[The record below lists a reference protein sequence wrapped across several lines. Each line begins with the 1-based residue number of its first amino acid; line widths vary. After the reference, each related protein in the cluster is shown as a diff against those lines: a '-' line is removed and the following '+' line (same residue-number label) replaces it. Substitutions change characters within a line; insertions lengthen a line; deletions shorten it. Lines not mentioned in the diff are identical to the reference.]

1 MTGTLPAICSGSA
14 FRFTHSFTHWIMAI
28 RVLIYEDNAPLREA
42 LCALVEDANE
52 CSVVGAFGNCL
63 QANDQTYQLQPDVV
77 LMDIDM
83 PGRDGIQGVTSL
95 HREFPTVE
103 VLMLTIF
110 DDDDRVFRALCAGA
124 SGYLLK
130 QTPPE
135 LLLDAIRD
143 VYAGGAPMSP
153 SIARKVIQTFPSRS
167 GYSADLDHLT
177 ARESQVLHYLAQG
190 MSYKLVAAELGVGIE
205 TVRTHIKRIY
215 EKLHVHSIIE
225 AVAKYRP

>member
-1 MTGTLPAICSGSA
+1 MPV
-14 FRFTHSFTHWIMAI
+14 

-42 LCALVEDANE
+42 LSTLVNDADE
-52 CSVVGAFGNCL
+52 CMLVGAFGDCL
-63 QANDQTYQLQPDVV
+63 RANDQTYQLQPDVV
-77 LMDIDM
+77 LMDIDL
-83 PGRDGIQGVTSL
+83 PGRDGIQAVMSL
-95 HREFPTVE
+95 RREFPAVE
-103 VLMLTIF
+103 VLMLTVF

-130 QTPPE
+130 QTPPDQLIE
-135 LLLDAIRD
+135 AIQS

-167 GYSADLDHLT
+167 TQSADLDQLT
-177 ARESQVLHYLAQG
+177 GRESQVLHYLAQG

-215 EKLHVHSIIE
+215 EKLHVHSVVE
-225 AVAKYRP
+225 AVSKYRT

>member
-1 MTGTLPAICSGSA
+1 MPV
-14 FRFTHSFTHWIMAI
+14 
-28 RVLIYEDNAPLREA
+28 RVLIYEDNVLLREA
-42 LCALVEDANE
+42 LSALVADADE
-52 CSVVGAFGNCL
+52 CTLVGAFGDCL
-63 QANDQTYQLQPDVV
+63 RANDQTYQLQPDVV
-77 LMDIDM
+77 LMDIDL
-83 PGRDGIQGVTSL
+83 PGRDGIQAVTSL

-103 VLMLTIF
+103 VLMLTVF

-130 QTPPE
+130 QTPPNQLIE
-135 LLLDAIRD
+135 AIQS

-167 GYSADLDHLT
+167 TQTADLDQLT
-177 ARESQVLHYLAQG
+177 SRESQVLHYLAQG
-190 MSYKLVAAELGVGIE
+190 MSYKLVAAELSVGIE

-215 EKLHVHSIIE
+215 EKLHVHSVVE

>member
-1 MTGTLPAICSGSA
+1 MP
-14 FRFTHSFTHWIMAI
+14 I
-28 RVLIYEDNAPLREA
+28 RVLIYEDNTPLREA
-42 LCALVEDANE
+42 LSALVADADE
-52 CSVVGAFGNCL
+52 CTLVGAFGDCL
-63 QANDQTYQLQPDVV
+63 RANDQTYQLQPDVV

-83 PGRDGIQGVTSL
+83 PGRDGIQAVTSL
-95 HREFPTVE
+95 HREFPAVE
-103 VLMLTIF
+103 MLMLTVF

-130 QTPPE
+130 QTPPDQLIE
-135 LLLDAIRD
+135 AIQS

-167 GYSADLDHLT
+167 SQSADLDLLT
-177 ARESQVLHYLAQG
+177 SRESQVLYYLAQG

-215 EKLHVHSIIE
+215 EKLQVHSVVE
-225 AVAKYRP
+225 AVAKYRR